1 MKFRSRPVAIVC
13 VAAAYLAAAR
23 FGFTMA
29 LTAEQVTLVWPPTGL
44 ALAVLLVFGFQAWP
58 GILIGAFLANV
69 TLHEPVLV
77 AVAIAG
83 GDTPEAVAPRGL
95 VRGYAK
101 KKAAPHPRGP
111 GPGPLGFGA

>member
-44 ALAVLLVFGFQAWP
+44 PLAVLLVFGFQAWA

-69 TLHEPVLV
+69 TLHQPVLV
-77 AVAIAG
+77 AVAICDQYTHG
-83 GDTPEAVAPRGL
+83 TLRVLMLLPR
-95 VRGYAK
+95 RASN
-101 KKAAPHPRGP
+101 
-111 GPGPLGFGA
+111 